1 MVILMKRVWIIFCAY
16 LLVFALGYL
25 GIITCQHNL
34 TGWFLILTAFA
45 YGLGGPYLLWSNL
58 KKEGIT
64 HQERRDLSFWLI
76 LPGFLFIF
84 YAPPLE
90 YIYMPGMIPNTHWFQ
105 IIGLVLITASL
116 MLFTWAN
123 LALKGMYS
131 GRVRVKTGHTLIQN
145 GPYHLIRHPAYASY
159 IIMSLGITIG
169 FSSLIGLIAIPLLLV
184 PGLIYRISV
193 EERLLSE
200 AFGEQY
206 VQYTRL
212 TWRLIP
218 GIW

>member
-1 MVILMKRVWIIFCAY
+1 MKRGWIIICAY
-16 LLVFALGYL
+16 LLVCALGYL

-34 TGWFLILTAFA
+34 TGWFLILTALA

-58 KKEGIT
+58 KKEAIA
-64 HQERRDLSFWLI
+64 HQERQDLSFWFI

-90 YIYMPGMIPNTHWFQ
+90 YIYMSGIIPNPHWFQ

-116 MLFTWAN
+116 LLLTWAR

-131 GRVRVKTGHTLIQN
+131 GRIRVKTDHALIQN
-145 GPYHLIRHPAYASY
+145 GPYHLIRHPAYVSY
-159 IIMSLGITIG
+159 IIMSLGIAFG
-169 FSSLIGLIAIPLLLV
+169 FSSLIGLIAIPLFLV

-193 EERLLSE
+193 EEKLLSE
-200 AFGEQY
+200 EFGEQY